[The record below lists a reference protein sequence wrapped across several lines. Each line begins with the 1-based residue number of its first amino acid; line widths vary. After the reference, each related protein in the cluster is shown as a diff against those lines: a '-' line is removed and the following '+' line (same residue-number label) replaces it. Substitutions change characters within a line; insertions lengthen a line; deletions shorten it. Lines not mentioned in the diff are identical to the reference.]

1 MEKHGLAKSI
11 DNYQEARQAYYEKL
25 STFATFG
32 RGWTRRVD
40 ETTQLAKTMI
50 SWEAEPFKSERDKL
64 NNLYML
70 HRVI

>member
-50 SWEAEPFKSERDKL
+50 S
-64 NNLYML
+64 
-70 HRVI
+70 